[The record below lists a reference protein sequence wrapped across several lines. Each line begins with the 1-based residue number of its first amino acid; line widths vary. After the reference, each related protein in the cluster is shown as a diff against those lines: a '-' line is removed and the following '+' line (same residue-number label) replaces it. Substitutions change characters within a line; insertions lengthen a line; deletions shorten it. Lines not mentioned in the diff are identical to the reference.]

1 MRTLLNL
8 SIVAAATLFVT
19 TGAMAQKAG
28 DNIISLGL
36 ASINPD
42 AQLGTVTSTS
52 ASAPSAAAFTAQL
65 KDASA
70 HVGSQS
76 TVSFSWLHMYSDN
89 IGAELALGIP
99 AKFTQDLNTPNG
111 TAKTHDGAAKL
122 KILTPAVLAK
132 YFFGAPRDQWRP
144 YLGLG
149 VTHVTFSGVTTN
161 AADATVQ
168 ALAATSASFKSAW
181 TPIYNAGVV
190 YNIDEKWSVVGS
202 VAYLPIKT
210 TATFVGP
217 GMGIPVTSI
226 GDVKLNTTD
235 YVVRVGYRF

>member
-1 MRTLLNL
+1 MKTISKISLACALA
-8 SIVAAATLFVT
+8 VAAS
-19 TGAMAQKAG
+19 GALAQKAG
-28 DNIISLGL
+28 DNIVSLGL

-65 KDASA
+65 KDATA
-70 HVGSQS
+70 NVAGKS

-89 IGAELALGIP
+89 MGAELSLGIP
-99 AKFTQDLNTPNG
+99 AEFTQDLNTPNG
-111 TAKTHDGAAKL
+111 TVKTHPAAAKL
-122 KILTPAVLAK
+122 KILTPAVIAK
-132 YFFGAPRDQWRP
+132 YFFGEAKDQWRP

-149 VTHVTFSGVTTN
+149 LTHVTFTDVKTN
-161 AADATVQ
+161 PADATVQ
-168 ALAATSASFKSAW
+168 ALAATSASFKSSWA
-181 TPIYNAGVV
+181 PVFNAGVV
-190 YNIDEKWSVVGS
+190 YNIDDRWSVIGS

-217 GMGIPVTSI
+217 GMGVAVTST

-235 YVVRVGYRF
+235 YVLRVGYRF

>member
-1 MRTLLNL
+1 MKTISKVSLACALV
-8 SIVAAATLFVT
+8 VAAS
-19 TGAMAQKAG
+19 GAFAQKAG
-28 DNIISLGL
+28 DNIVSLGL

-42 AQLGTVTSTS
+42 AKLGTVTSTS
-52 ASAPSAAAFTAQL
+52 TSAASAAAFTASL
-65 KDASA
+65 KDATA
-70 HVGSQS
+70 HVGSQT

-89 IGAELALGIP
+89 IGAELGLGIP
-99 AKFTQDLNTPNG
+99 AEFTQDLNTPNG
-111 TAKTHDGAAKL
+111 TVKTHPGAAKL

-132 YFFGAPRDQWRP
+132 YFFGTSNDQWRP

-149 VTHVTFSGVTTN
+149 LTHVTFNDVKTN

-181 TPIYNAGVV
+181 APVYSAGVV
-190 YNIDEKWSVVGS
+190 YNIDDKWSVVGS

-217 GMGIPVTSI
+217 GLGVPVTST